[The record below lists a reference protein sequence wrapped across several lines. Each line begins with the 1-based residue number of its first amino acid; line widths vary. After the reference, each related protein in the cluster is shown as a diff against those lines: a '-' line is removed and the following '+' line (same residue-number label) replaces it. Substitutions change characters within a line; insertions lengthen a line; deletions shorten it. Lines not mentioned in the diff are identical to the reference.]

1 MNRPIRNFRD
11 LIERL
16 DRALPP
22 HTKTVVEDDSDPLV
36 EAARRLAQGPD
47 VRLTDEAKRRIET
60 RLRQQIAAQRSLA
73 RPRTSARSIWWQTL
87 RYAAVVALV
96 IALAVTGLTSA
107 SANSLPGDRLYPV
120 KRTVED
126 VRLALASPNSQASL
140 HVDFAGRRINE
151 FEELLLKRREYYP
164 RALADASSE
173 LNSALNLLAEGHG
186 SRASLDPQVADLA
199 HQQARLVERADAL
212 KLSRAQRHQL
222 EQIAGDNKII
232 QQRLVTEGSV
242 PGFVPD
248 ATATPTPTATA
259 TATPT
264 ATPTETLTPTATPTS
279 TPTSTPTWTA
289 TPTLTPTPTATPTAT
304 STGTPTAT
312 PTLTPSHTGNPDA
325 SLSGQ
330 NARSATRTP
339 PGHGPTPGLGN
350 NPPGQGGENPGVGN
364 NGDPPGQ
371 GKDKDNKKK

>member
-1 MNRPIRNFRD
+1 MNRPIRNLRD

-22 HTKTVVEDDSDPLV
+22 HTKTVVEDDSDPLI

-47 VRLTDEAKRRIET
+47 VRLTDETKRRIEM
-60 RLRQQIAAQRSLA
+60 RLRQQVAAQRSPA
-73 RPRTSARSIWWQTL
+73 RPRTSTRSIWWQTL

-107 SANSLPGDRLYPV
+107 SASSLPGDRLYPV

-126 VRLALASPNSQASL
+126 VRLALSSRNSQASL
-140 HVDFAGRRINE
+140 HVDFAQRRINE

-173 LNSALNLLAEGHG
+173 LTSALNLLAQGHG
-186 SRASLDPQVADLA
+186 SRASLDPQVAELA
-199 HQQARLVERADAL
+199 HRQARLVVRADAL
-212 KLSRAQRHQL
+212 KLSRAQRQQL
-222 EQIAGDNKII
+222 EQIAGENKII

-248 ATATPTPTATA
+248 ATATPTPTATS

-264 ATPTETLTPTATPTS
+264 ATPTETPTPTFTPTPS
-279 TPTSTPTWTA
+279 YTPTWTA
-289 TPTLTPTPTATPTAT
+289 TPTFTPTPTATSTA
-304 STGTPTAT
+304 TPTAT
-312 PTLTPSHTGNPDA
+312 PTETPTPTGSLDA
-325 SLSGQ
+325 ALSGQ

-339 PGHGPTPGLGN
+339 PGHGPTPGLGD
-350 NPPGQGGENPGVGN
+350 NPPGHDGDNPGVGN
-364 NGDPPGQ
+364 DGDPPGQ
-371 GKDKDNKKK
+371 GKDKKK

>member
-87 RYAAVVALV
+87 RYVAVVALV

-173 LNSALNLLAEGHG
+173 LNSALNLLAEGYG

-212 KLSRAQRHQL
+212 KLSRAQRRQL
-222 EQIAGDNKII
+222 EQIAGENKII

-248 ATATPTPTATA
+248 ATATPTPTATSTA

-264 ATPTETLTPTATPTS
+264 ATPTF
-279 TPTSTPTWTA
+279 TPTWTA
-289 TPTLTPTPTATPTAT
+289 TPTLTPTPTATSTA
-304 STGTPTAT
+304 TPTAT
-312 PTLTPSHTGNPDA
+312 PTPTGSPNA
-325 SLSGQ
+325 ALSGQ
-330 NARSATRTP
+330 SARSATRTP